1 MEFFQFHPTGLAGL
15 GVLLSEAARGEGG
28 ILRNSDNERFMERY
42 APTIKDLAPRDMV
55 ARAMANEVRE
65 GRGAGPDKA
74 YVYLDLTH
82 LPREQIDAKLP
93 DITEFART
101 YLGVEP
107 YTEMIPVFPTAHYA
121 MGGIP
126 TNIKGEALAD
136 NHTVIPG
143 LYAAGEVACVSVH
156 GANRLGTNSLLDI
169 NVFGRR
175 AGIYAAEYAASTDF
189 DDIVEERPEGRV
201 VDMIEQMRDAGGSE
215 RVAAIRQ
222 ELQATMDIN
231 AQVYRTEGSLK
242 QALADIEGLKV
253 RYASVSVQDKGKRFN
268 TDLLEAI
275 ELGFLLDLAEVLVVS
290 ALARNESR
298 GGHFRED
305 YPTRDDVNFMR
316 HTMAYREPDGDGS
329 PDPPRLQARHRDPLQ
344 ADGAQVL
351 MATDTDTATEAG
363 AAPAQSTTAMTVTV
377 KILRYNPEVSEESTW
392 ESYQVSAEPTD
403 RVLDALHKVKWDI
416 DGSLTFRR
424 SCAHGVCG
432 SDAMRING
440 KNRLACKTL
449 LKDVNPSQPITVEP
463 IKGLPVLKDLV
474 VDMEPFF
481 AAYRSVMPFLV
492 TTGNEP
498 TRERLQSQK
507 DRDRFDDTTKC
518 ILCAACTTSCPV
530 YWADGQYFGPQA
542 IVGAHRFIFDS
553 RDEGTDQRLEILNDK
568 EGVWRC
574 RTTFNCTEACPRG
587 IEVTKAIQEVKRA
600 LIFRR

>member
-1 MEFFQFHPTGLAGL
+1 M
-15 GVLLSEAARGEGG
+15 LLSEAARGEGG
-28 ILRNSDNERFMERY
+28 ILRNSENERFMERY

-65 GRGAGPDKA
+65 GRGSGPDKA

-121 MGGIP
+121 MGGVP
-126 TNIKGEALAD
+126 TNIKGEALSD

-175 AGIYAAEYAASTDF
+175 AGVYAAEYALTTDY
-189 DDIVEERPEGRV
+189 DALPESPESAV
-201 VDMIEQMRDAGGSE
+201 VAMIESLRDAGGSE
-215 RVAAIRQ
+215 RVSVIRQ

-242 QALADIEGLKV
+242 QALADLEGLKA
-253 RYASVSVQDKGKRFN
+253 RYANVSVQDKGKRFN
-268 TDLLEAI
+268 TDLLEAV
-275 ELGFLLDLAEVLVVS
+275 ELGFLIDLAEVLVTS

-316 HTMAYREPDGDGS
+316 HTMAYRNEDGI
-329 PDPPRLQARHRDPLQ
+329 DPPRLQAGHRDPLQ
-344 ADGAQVL
+344 ADGAEVL
-351 MATDTDTATEAG
+351 MD
-363 AAPAQSTTAMTVTV
+363 VTV
-377 KILRYNPEVSEESTW
+377 KILRYNPEVAEESHW
-392 ESYQVSAEPTD
+392 ESYQVTAEPTD
-403 RVLDALHKVKWDI
+403 RVLDALHKVKWDL
-416 DGSLTFRR
+416 DGILTFRR

-449 LKDVNPSQPITVEP
+449 LKDVNPGQPITVEP

-481 AAYRSVMPFLV
+481 DAYRSVMPFLV

-498 TRERLQSQK
+498 TRERVQSQK
-507 DRDRFDDTTKC
+507 DRERFDDTTKC

-530 YWADGQYFGPQA
+530 YWSDGQYFGPQA

-553 RDEGTDQRLEILNDK
+553 RDEGTDQRLEILNDR